1 MVIFSTNY
9 LPLTTYCPRSGHTN
23 TNEVSVT
30 RSVVHMDLDTFF
42 VSVERLG
49 NSKLEGKPV
58 IIGGMSD
65 RGVVSSCS
73 YEARQFGVHSAM
85 PMKMARSLCSE
96 AIVIRGDMDAYSKY
110 SRMVTDVIADQA
122 PVYEKASIDEHY
134 LDITGMDRFF
144 GCMQWTS
151 ELRQRIMRET
161 GLPISCGLSVN
172 KTVSKIATGE
182 AKPNGEIE
190 IPDGGVKPFLS
201 PLSIRKIPM
210 IGNKTFH
217 LLRSMGIGTIGTLGE
232 IPIEMMESLL
242 GKNGMVIW
250 KKANGIDPTPVVQ
263 YSERKSIGS
272 ERTFHRD
279 TMDVAGLRDL
289 LTSMVEKLAFQLRKE
304 EKLVSIVTVKIRY
317 SNFDTHTL
325 QKRVPYTSFDH
336 VLMPMARELFDRLY
350 QRRML
355 IRLVGVRFSGLIRGT
370 QQLNLFEDTSEMVHL
385 YLAVDRMRK
394 RFGADALQ
402 RASGIQLRELE
413 ARQAE
418 NEQQKAIPSP
428 ASRQEVDKL
437 KNRRFRYWY
446 R

>member
-1 MVIFSTNY
+1 
-9 LPLTTYCPRSGHTN
+9 
-23 TNEVSVT
+23 
-30 RSVVHMDLDTFF
+30 MDLDTFF
-42 VSVERLG
+42 VSVERLL
-49 NSKLEGKPV
+49 NSDLDGKPV

-73 YEARQFGVHSAM
+73 YEARRYGVHSAM

-96 AIVIRGDMDAYSKY
+96 AIVIRGDMDAYSRY
-110 SRMVTDVIADQA
+110 SRMVTDIIAEQA

-134 LDITGMDRFF
+134 LDITGLDRFF
-144 GCMQWTS
+144 GCMRWTH
-151 ELRQRIMRET
+151 ELRQRIIRET

-172 KTVSKIATGE
+172 KTVSKIAAGE

-190 IPDGGVKPFLS
+190 IPDPRVKGFLS

-210 IGNKTFH
+210 IGNQTFH
-217 LLRSMGIGTIGTLGE
+217 LLRSMGIATIGTLGQ
-232 IPIEMMESLL
+232 IPLEMMESLL
-242 GKNGMVIW
+242 GKNGIVIW

-272 ERTFHRD
+272 ERTFQRD
-279 TMDVAGLRDL
+279 TMDVAGLHDL

-304 EKLVSIVTVKIRY
+304 EKLTSIVTVKIRY

-325 QKRVPYTSFDH
+325 QKRIPYTSFDH
-336 VLMPMARELFDRLY
+336 VLMPVARELFERLY

-355 IRLVGVRFSGLIRGT
+355 IRLVGVRFSGLIRGV

-385 YLAVDRMRK
+385 YLAVDKLRK
-394 RFGADALQ
+394 RYGADSVR
-402 RASGIQLRELE
+402 RASGIQLRDLE
-413 ARQAE
+413 ERTEQSQQQQTVPAPENRQQID
-418 NEQQKAIPSP
+418 N
-428 ASRQEVDKL
+428 L
-437 KNRRFRYWY
+437 KNRRWRYWY